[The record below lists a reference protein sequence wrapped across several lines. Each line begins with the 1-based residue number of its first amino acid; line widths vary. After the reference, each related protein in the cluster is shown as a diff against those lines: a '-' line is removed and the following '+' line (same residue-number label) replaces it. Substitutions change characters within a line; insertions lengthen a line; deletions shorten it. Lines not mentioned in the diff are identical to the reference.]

1 MFRTP
6 QWREEAGEE
15 KQDLKQRT
23 KQFALRVIRP
33 VESLP
38 KNRAAEVIG
47 KQLLRSGTSVHSA
60 MEGAMA
66 DKPLILAVDHNRR
79 NLELLS
85 QFLGQEGYETIIAA
99 SLEEFDQALS
109 EPQGVKLTLV
119 DIAGFDRS
127 VWERC
132 ERLRAADIPFIIIS
146 PRQSAAIQQASLTYG
161 ARGVLVKPLAV
172 KELLGLVRSL
182 I

>member
-1 MFRTP
+1 
-6 QWREEAGEE
+6 
-15 KQDLKQRT
+15 
-23 KQFALRVIRP
+23 
-33 VESLP
+33 
-38 KNRAAEVIG
+38 
-47 KQLLRSGTSVHSA
+47 
-60 MEGAMA
+60 MA

-127 VWERC
+127 VWEHC

-146 PRQSAAIQQASLTYG
+146 PRQSATIQQASLTYG